1 MRIII
6 ANYRYF
12 IAGGPEK
19 YMFKFMDAA
28 EKMGIEVIPFSVNN
42 PQNEET
48 PYSKYFAKPRSN
60 QIMYADTKKSIS
72 NLIGMVRATVWNYDA
87 EKRLRHLIRDT
98 KPDVVYI
105 LHEVNHLSPS
115 IIRAARKEKVRVVH
129 RISDFFMFCPKYDFL
144 CENEIC
150 EACLHGDYRK
160 AIEHRCVKG
169 SKAGTLL
176 RVMAMKLY
184 AATKVFDDV
193 DQYICTCEFSKN
205 KLIEGGI
212 SKDKVTCVPTF
223 IDATSITPCYEDDK
237 YFLFLG
243 RMAHQKGPIYAIEAM
258 KYLKDSV
265 SDDEYHCFIVGS
277 DQVWN
282 PDWAKYTYDRMFLR
296 FCSPTKR
303 ISYAASFGVD
313 KIPEKWV
320 DKYKAGLIDFKAL
333 SVREDK
339 AVDIVKN
346 TIGITCHKVLDPT
359 MLLERAEWDKIKKM
373 PTKINGKN
381 YILTYFLGGRTRE
394 VEKVIYRYAKL
405 TDSAVIN
412 LQDYNMPYYTVG
424 PDEFVG
430 LISKAKMVLTDSFHA
445 TVFSIIYEKPFVV
458 YDRQGSGKKMGSRL
472 SSLLEMCGLNDRRAS
487 ALDEKMLLQVDYT
500 NARLAIQKEKVHS
513 LKYLN
518 EAIQSCGDS
527 VG

>member
-1 MRIII
+1 MKKIRRLKKFLDFDKKYV
-6 ANYRYF
+6 NTF
-12 IAGGPEK
+12 PVNAGE
-19 YMFKFMDAA
+19 F
-28 EKMGIEVIPFSVNN
+28 N
-42 PQNEET
+42 
-48 PYSKYFAKPRSN
+48 
-60 QIMYADTKKSIS
+60 SI
-72 NLIGMVRATVWNYDA
+72 
-87 EKRLRHLIRDT
+87 
-98 KPDVVYI
+98 
-105 LHEVNHLSPS
+105 
-115 IIRAARKEKVRVVH
+115 
-129 RISDFFMFCPKYDFL
+129 
-144 CENEIC
+144 
-150 EACLHGDYRK
+150 
-160 AIEHRCVKG
+160 
-169 SKAGTLL
+169 
-176 RVMAMKLY
+176 
-184 AATKVFDDV
+184 
-193 DQYICTCEFSKN
+193 
-205 KLIEGGI
+205 
-212 SKDKVTCVPTF
+212 
-223 IDATSITPCYEDDK
+223 
-237 YFLFLG
+237 
-243 RMAHQKGPIYAIEAM
+243 
-258 KYLKDSV
+258 

-412 LQDYNMPYYTVG
+412 LQDYNTPYYTVG

-472 SSLLEMCGLNDRRAS
+472 SSLLEMCGLNNRRAS

-500 NARLAIQKEKVHS
+500 NARLAIQKEKVCS